1 MCVHCFVF
9 TSMLFECQDEDD
21 GEEKRDMMKAR
32 KFKDLLDAGAVDAK
46 VAKLST
52 QAAHR
57 LQCKTKLNIDH
68 A

>member
-1 MCVHCFVF
+1 
-9 TSMLFECQDEDD
+9 
-21 GEEKRDMMKAR
+21 MKAR

-57 LQCKTKLNIDH
+57 LQCKTKLHIDH